1 MKELIGNI
9 NIVLL
14 NQKRRLIQPLV
25 LSILDGILTM
35 FYYAVMIVAIVQL
48 VKGQFTSRFFISAS
62 LILVIVFFLRILIS
76 GITYN
81 SMQLRGSEII
91 TKLRIQLAEHV
102 RELNLGYFNKNSIGK
117 LASHF
122 TTDISDFEQLL
133 THYFNDFIKGLFM
146 ITLGVISAVIIDF
159 RFSILILVM
168 IALAIPVLTK
178 GGHTSSNISK
188 QHQVKINEVVS
199 RVVEYINGIRTFRL
213 YKLTGTKFIR
223 LNQSFNDLRKSSIK
237 VELSIGPYVVI
248 FQTIVSMILPLALVW
263 GTYLLI
269 EGQVTT
275 ERFIAVL
282 MLSISISSQLVAVG
296 GIYAEMKFFAKSVNN
311 IKNVLGEK
319 PLSYETQQFIGEN
332 HQIQFNQVS
341 FAYEAD
347 VPVIKDL
354 NLTIAEGE
362 TCALIGPSGSGKS
375 TLIALVSRFW
385 DVTEGQITIGNQAIN
400 HLKPDAITEQIS
412 CVFQDVYLFNDTIIN
427 NIRLAK
433 PEATIEEVEAVCRI
447 ARCHDF
453 ISQLENGYETIV
465 GEGGS
470 TLSGGEKQRI
480 SIARALLKDAPIV
493 LLDETTSSLDVDN
506 EKEINEAMDYLMRDK
521 TVIVIAHRLNTI
533 INADQI
539 VVLDQ
544 GQLREKGNHRTLLE
558 NDDWYAQMYREQEKA
573 RNWTVNA

>member
-9 NIVLL
+9 NVVLL
-14 NQKRRLIQPLV
+14 DQKKRLIQPLL

-35 FYYAVMIVAIVQL
+35 FYYAVMIIAIVQL
-48 VKGQFTSRFFISAS
+48 VKNEFTTRFFIIAS
-62 LILVIVFFLRILIS
+62 IVLLIVFVLRVLIS

-81 SMQLRGSEII
+81 SMQYRGSEII
-91 TKLRIQLAEHV
+91 TKLRIHLAEHV

-146 ITLGVISAVIIDF
+146 IALGVISAIIIDF
-159 RFSILILVM
+159 RFSILILIM
-168 IALAIPVLTK
+168 IGLAIPVLTK
-178 GGHTSSNISK
+178 GGHTSSNMSK
-188 QHQVKINEVVS
+188 QHQVKINDVVS

-213 YKLTGTKFIR
+213 YKLTGTKFTR

-248 FQTIVSMILPLALVW
+248 FQSIVSMILPLAIVW

-269 EGQVTT
+269 EGQVTM

-311 IKNVLGEK
+311 IKNVLSEK
-319 PLSYETQQFIGEN
+319 PLPYTAQQFIGES
-332 HQIQFNQVS
+332 HQIQFERVS

-354 NLTIAEGE
+354 SLTIANGE

-375 TLIALVSRFW
+375 TLIALISRFW

-400 HLKPDAITEQIS
+400 DLKPDTLTQQIS

-433 PEATIEEVEAVCRI
+433 PEATMAEVEAVCQI

-453 ISQLENGYETIV
+453 ISQLEKGYETIV

-506 EKEINEAMDYLMRDK
+506 EEEINEAMDYLMRDK
-521 TVIVIAHRLNTI
+521 TVVVIAHRLNTI

-539 VVLDQ
+539 VVLDE
-544 GQLREKGNHRTLLE
+544 GKIRERGNHQTLLA
-558 NDDWYAQMYREQEKA
+558 NNDWYAQMYREQEKA
-573 RNWTVNA
+573 RNWTVKA

>member
-14 NQKRRLIQPLV
+14 NQKKRLIQPLV

-573 RNWTVNA
+573 RNWTVKA

>member
-14 NQKRRLIQPLV
+14 NQKKRLIQPLV

-48 VKGQFTSRFFISAS
+48 VNDQFTTRFFIGAS

-178 GGHTSSNISK
+178 GGHTSSTISK

-311 IKNVLGEK
+311 IKNVLSEK
-319 PLSYETQQFIGEN
+319 PLSYKTQQFIGEN

-433 PEATIEEVEAVCRI
+433 PKATVEEVEAVCRI

-453 ISQLENGYETIV
+453 ILQLENGYETIV

>member
-9 NIVLL
+9 NVVLL
-14 NQKRRLIQPLV
+14 DQKKRLIQPLL

-35 FYYAVMIVAIVQL
+35 FYYAVMIIAIVQL
-48 VKGQFTSRFFISAS
+48 VKKDFTTRFFITAS
-62 LILVIVFFLRILIS
+62 IVLLIVFVLRVLIS

-81 SMQLRGSEII
+81 SMQYRGSEII
-91 TKLRIQLAEHV
+91 TKLRIHLAEHV

-146 ITLGVISAVIIDF
+146 IALGVVSAIIIDF
-159 RFSILILVM
+159 RFSILIIIM
-168 IALAIPVLTK
+168 ICLAIPVLTK

-188 QHQVKINEVVS
+188 QHQVKINDVVS

-213 YKLTGTKFIR
+213 YKLTGTKFTR

-248 FQTIVSMILPLALVW
+248 FQSIVSMILPLAIVW

-311 IKNVLGEK
+311 IKNVLSEK
-319 PLSYETQQFIGEN
+319 PLPYIAQQFTGES
-332 HQIQFNQVS
+332 HQIQFERVS
-341 FAYEAD
+341 FAYEAE

-354 NLTIAEGE
+354 SLTIANGE

-375 TLIALVSRFW
+375 TLIALISRFW

-400 HLKPDAITEQIS
+400 DLKPDTLTQQIS

-433 PEATIEEVEAVCRI
+433 PEATMAEVEAVCQI

-453 ISQLENGYETIV
+453 ISQLEKGYETIV

-521 TVIVIAHRLNTI
+521 TVVVIAHRLNTI

-539 VVLDQ
+539 VVLDE
-544 GQLREKGNHRTLLE
+544 GEIRERGNHQTLLA
-558 NDDWYAQMYREQEKA
+558 NNDWYAQMYREQEKA
-573 RNWTVNA
+573 RNWTVKA